1 MTEFAALG
9 TMLHAHRPF
18 VAAGGHWWASWPLVL
33 VCGLLGSWS
42 SYGPLL
48 SFLGGWDRLRWWGLC
63 DIPCGQRGGGA
74 DVGSLWA
81 VCRRYG
87 RLALVRGGGC
97 WLKKPCHRVVTL
109 ASSTFNVELAREIN
123 NKL

>member
-18 VAAGGHWWASWPLVL
+18 MAAGPRSRVVVVVG
-33 VCGLLGSWS
+33 GSWS

-48 SFLGGWDRLRWWGLC
+48 SLLGGWDRLWWWGLC
-63 DIPCGQRGGGA
+63 DIPCGQCGGGV

-87 RLALVRGGGC
+87 QLALVRGGGC
-97 WLKKPCHRVVTL
+97 WLKKPML
-109 ASSTFNVELAREIN
+109 
-123 NKL
+123 